1 MSRGRGG
8 EELGTRAATDHG
20 AQVRQPSRLVALWV
34 RGVVC
39 SHLEHVGL
47 SQLALEVEALDLA
60 PHSANGTSALA
71 VRREVR
77 FYRSE

>member
-1 MSRGRGG
+1 
-8 EELGTRAATDHG
+8 
-20 AQVRQPSRLVALWV
+20 VALWV